1 MRAPAHLAERIR
13 RVRHRSPRYLCVR
26 TRQMLYERGHPDAPW
41 LTPEAVRL
49 LGRMLLPSDV
59 GLEFGSGR
67 STLWFA
73 RRVRHLTSVEHDQ
86 RWYDDVSALLKE
98 RALSNVDYI
107 LAPVGEPG
115 EHGERGGASEYARA
129 ALAFPESSLDFALI
143 DGAHR
148 DHTTRYVLP
157 RIKPGG
163 MLIIDNVQWY
173 LPSNSRAPN
182 SRTQAL
188 GPRGEIWAE
197 VARDLA
203 GWRRIWTSS
212 GVWDTAIFIRPGPP
226 AVAP

>member
-1 MRAPAHLAERIR
+1 MQAPAHLAERIPR
-13 RVRHRSPRYLCVR
+13 RVRHRTPRYVCAR
-26 TRQMLYERGHPDAPW
+26 IRQLLYERGHPDAPW

-67 STLWFA
+67 STVWLA

-86 RWYDDVSALLKE
+86 RWYADVSAQLKE
-98 RALSNVDYI
+98 QALSNVDYI
-107 LAPVGEPG
+107 LASLDEP
-115 EHGERGGASEYARA
+115 GERGGGSEYARA

-143 DGAHR
+143 DGACR
-148 DHTTRYVLP
+148 DHTARSVLP
-157 RIKPGG
+157 LVKPGG
-163 MLIIDNVQWY
+163 MLVIDNVQWY

-188 GPRGEIWAE
+188 GPRGETWAE

-226 AVAP
+226 AATP